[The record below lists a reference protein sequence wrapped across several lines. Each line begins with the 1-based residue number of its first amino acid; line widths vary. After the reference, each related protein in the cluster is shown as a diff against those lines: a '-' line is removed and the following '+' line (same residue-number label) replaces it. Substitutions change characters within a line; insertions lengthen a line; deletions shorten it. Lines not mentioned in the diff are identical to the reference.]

1 MIGRGTGAL
10 GRSEGAGLP
19 AALPVLCALWSLWAL
34 AVARP
39 AGAEEAPQR
48 RFVVERSDTAL
59 LVSVG
64 FDDLFDAHGRQK
76 LDSGFWNR
84 VVVRVNTRAVGQDQP
99 VALAARTC
107 RVRREVWEELYEVQ
121 LEDHTGRTT
130 KRLGTASQAIAHC
143 AALRRFPAASLSAL
157 GEERHTVEVIAELNP
172 LRQELVE
179 EVRRWIRS
187 PQGTQRRIGRGSNFF
202 GSVVSIFVNP
212 SIGRSDRM
220 LVFRSQVFTPARVQA
235 LRSRP

>member
-1 MIGRGTGAL
+1 V
-10 GRSEGAGLP
+10 
-19 AALPVLCALWSLWAL
+19 AASLL
-34 AVARP
+34 AAFAAVRP
-39 AGAEEAPQR
+39 AGAEEVAQR
-48 RFVVERSDTAL
+48 SFVVERSDSAL

-64 FDDLFDAHGRQK
+64 FHDLFDEHGRQK

-121 LEDHTGRTT
+121 LEDHTGRST
-130 KRLGTASQAIAHC
+130 KRLGTAQQAIAHC
-143 AALRRFPAASLSAL
+143 AALRRFPVAGMEAL
-157 GEERHTVEVIAELNP
+157 GQGRHTVEVIAELNP
-172 LRQELVE
+172 MSQELVE

-187 PQGTQRRIGRGSNFF
+187 PQGSQRRLGQGSNFF

-220 LVFRSQVFTPARVQA
+220 LMFRSQVFSPAHVQA
-235 LRSRP
+235 LRSPP

>member
-1 MIGRGTGAL
+1 MTGRGTGAW
-10 GRSEGAGLP
+10 RRWGAG
-19 AALPVLCALWSLWAL
+19 AAAALCALCL
-34 AVARP
+34 AGP
-39 AGAEEAPQR
+39 AGAEEAAQR
-48 RFVVERSDTAL
+48 PFVVERTDAAL

-64 FDDLFDAHGRQK
+64 YHDLFDAHGRQK

-84 VVVRVNTRAVGQDQP
+84 VVVRVNTRALGQDSP

-121 LEDHTGRTT
+121 LEDHTGRST
-130 KRLGTASQAIAHC
+130 KRLGTAAQAIAHC
-143 AALRRFPAASLSAL
+143 AALRRFPVASMSAL
-157 GEERHTVEVIAELNP
+157 GPGRHSVEVIAELNP
-172 LRQELVE
+172 MSQELVE

-187 PQGTQRRIGRGSNFF
+187 PQGTQRRLGQGSNFF

-220 LVFRSQVFTPARVQA
+220 LQFRSQVFTPAHVQA
-235 LRSRP
+235 LRSPP